1 MLCYGGKRG
10 ITTINYKKIF
20 FILLRID
27 GNAGLRGG
35 LLLYCRR
42 YRGPALPAGVYYYF
56 IYIYIGPTAHE
67 QRGATKLLCF
77 TFLFIYLTCTHIQ
90 GLPPTSKEARQSQA
104 KGRRVLAAAH
114 DMCTRFLDN
123 KMALKG
129 RGGKARE
136 DGVVQG
142 VLVLRDYYQGTD
154 LISTYM

>member
-1 MLCYGGKRG
+1 ML
-10 ITTINYKKIF
+10 
-20 FILLRID
+20 
-27 GNAGLRGG
+27 
-35 LLLYCRR
+35 
-42 YRGPALPAGVYYYF
+42 
-56 IYIYIGPTAHE
+56 
-67 QRGATKLLCF
+67 
-77 TFLFIYLTCTHIQ
+77 IYLFFYFTYSHIQ
-90 GLPPTSKEARQSQA
+90 GLPPTSKEAQQSQA

-154 LISTYM
+154 IYNLYRTYAVLQCKAGPP